1 MTAAIQAAA
10 PRLPW
15 LLYAVTVG
23 VYVRALAGPFQFDDR
38 GVILGDASVH
48 SLSGTLTSLGGL
60 RPLLKLSYAV
70 SWALGGGSPLAFHV
84 FNLLLHLV
92 NVALVLRLYRAACD
106 RSSRFPFRGASEPGA
121 LFAAVLFALHP
132 IQTEAVSYVSG
143 RSASLSTCF
152 LLGALLLYAHGVRT
166 LRPRFWLGYT
176 ALVFGAAV
184 AAKETSATL
193 PLGLLLWD
201 LCIERSRARAA
212 LTRFACWLGLMLVA
226 VIVLIMNERYFA
238 LLYNV
243 LGQRSLGEAL
253 RFQLFGLT
261 YVAERLLLLA
271 SPCIDPGL
279 FLARPTWAA
288 AGLTAAVVLSL
299 LLLAGFRARRGWGLG
314 LFGLGWFLL
323 QVFVPYVIL
332 SRLDV
337 INERHAYAGNAGLF
351 LACGSLVGA
360 VVAGWGRG
368 ARLALP
374 LALGLGLAALTWRRN
389 LEYLSEVALWRAT
402 VRSSPSNPRAHNNLG
417 VAYELGGRKA
427 EARIAYAR
435 ALTLEP
441 RYAAARDNLL
451 RTNRPPVAAAP

>member
-10 PRLPW
+10 PRLRW

-23 VYVRALAGPFQFDDR
+23 VYARALAGPFQFDDR
-38 GVILGDASVH
+38 GVILRDVSVH
-48 SLSGTLTSLGGL
+48 SLSSALASLGGL
-60 RPLLKLSYAV
+60 RPLLKLSYAA
-70 SWALGGGSPLAFHV
+70 SWAVGGGSPLAFHV

-106 RSSRFPFRGASEPGA
+106 RSSRFPFRASSEPGA
-121 LFAAVLFALHP
+121 LLAAVLFALHP

-201 LCIERSRARAA
+201 LCVERSRLRAA
-212 LTRFACWLGLMLVA
+212 LTRFACWVGLMVVA
-226 VIVLIMNERYFA
+226 IVVLIMNERYFA

-261 YVAERLLLLA
+261 YLAERLLLL
-271 SPCIDPGL
+271 SPPCIDPGL
-279 FLARPTWAA
+279 FLARPSWWT
-288 AGLTAAVVLSL
+288 AGLTAAVMLSL
-299 LLLAGFRARRGWGLG
+299 LLLAGLRARRGWGLG

-323 QVFVPYVIL
+323 QVFVPFVVF

-351 LACGSLVGA
+351 VACGALVGA
-360 VVAGWGRG
+360 VIAGRG
-368 ARLALP
+368 GVARLAVP

-402 VRSSPSNPRAHNNLG
+402 VRSAPANPRAHNNLG
-417 VAYELGGRKA
+417 VAYELVGRMA
-427 EARIAYAR
+427 EARMAYAR

-451 RTNRPPVAAAP
+451 RTNLPRPGAP